1 MSWEAIPY
9 KQFISALTTVG
20 INCTVYCGVIKIRKK
35 ATFVDIFVVLINEL

>member
-20 INCTVYCGVIKIRKK
+20 INCTVYCGVIKFIKK
-35 ATFVDIFVVLINEL
+35 LLSWIFSLC